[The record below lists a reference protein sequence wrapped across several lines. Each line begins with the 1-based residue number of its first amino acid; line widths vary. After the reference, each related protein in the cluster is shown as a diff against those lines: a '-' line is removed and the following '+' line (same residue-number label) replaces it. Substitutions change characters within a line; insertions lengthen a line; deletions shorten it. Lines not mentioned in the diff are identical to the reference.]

1 MLKYTFLRN
10 AECIS
15 QHLLEVWSSYRA
27 LLGDG
32 HQGYEIAAVAN
43 LIYQVFALKS
53 KRRLCF
59 AVGLGILATLCTSQ
73 HEEKP

>member
-1 MLKYTFLRN
+1 MYLTTPFGGLV
-10 AECIS
+10 I
-15 QHLLEVWSSYRA
+15 LLQFRA
-27 LLGDG
+27 LFGAG